1 MLTLN
6 IQPYSLKRM
15 LNVIHQTK
23 NKVVFRYYN
32 LATKVEQK
40 KIRFFFYLVPVVR
53 FIVLFQRSKI

>member
-40 KIRFFFYLVPVVR
+40 K
-53 FIVLFQRSKI
+53 